1 MPNVK
6 SAKKRL
12 KQNIKRRERN
22 RKAKSTMRTAV
33 KKAESAAATKDKSS
47 REAVLEAC
55 KVLDK
60 TARKGIV
67 HKNLAARKKSR
78 LMKKLNEAAR

>member
-33 KKAESAAATKDKSS
+33 KKAESAVATKDKSS

-60 TARKGIV
+60 TAGKGVV